1 MFKKLFGGKRKDSKA
16 SLPGGASSGATESAS
31 SCIRTAARIDDLYT
45 IQQELGTGG
54 FAVVKKGVDKD
65 DKSVW
70 AVKMIRNNV
79 FKKNKEQTEAEVNVL
94 QKLDHPN
101 IVKLREVV
109 RTDKYFCIVMELL
122 GGGELFDRIVEREKY
137 TEDDAKDV
145 ARQILEAIR
154 YVHSKN
160 VVHRDL
166 KPENIL
172 FVGDTLKI
180 TDFGFA
186 AIYDKR
192 VGLTQSCGTPEYVA
206 PEILDEAG
214 RPYTNLVDMWSA
226 GVIMYILLCG
236 FPPFYGDSDDELF
249 TKISDIDFDFPAPYW
264 DPVSATAKD
273 LIRKLLTTSD
283 KRLSA
288 EQALKHEWFKTK
300 GPQTNAPVLSGA
312 LSELHR
318 YQATMKLRYGV
329 MAVVAAYK
337 FTTLAQK

>member
-1 MFKKLFGGKRKDSKA
+1 MFKKLFSKKNSKSSVTAEGDSA
-16 SLPGGASSGATESAS
+16 GASTSENFF
-31 SCIRTAARIDDLYT
+31 RTAARIEDLYT

-54 FAVVKKGVDKD
+54 FAVVKKGIDKK
-65 DKSVW
+65 DKSAW

-94 QKLDHPN
+94 HKLDHPN
-101 IVKLREVV
+101 VVKLREVV

-137 TEDDAKDV
+137 TEHDAKEV
-145 ARQILEAIR
+145 AAQILEAIR

-172 FVGDTLKI
+172 FVGETLKV

-214 RPYTNLVDMWSA
+214 RPYTNLVDMWSS
-226 GVIMYILLCG
+226 GVIIYILLCG
-236 FPPFYGDSDDELF
+236 FPPFYGDTDDELF
-249 TKISDIDFDFPAPYW
+249 NKISDIDFDFPSPYW
-264 DPVSATAKD
+264 DPVSPTAKD
-273 LIRKLLTTSD
+273 LVKKLLTKAD
-283 KRLSA
+283 KRLTA
-288 EQALKHEWFKTK
+288 EQALQHPWFKTAAV
-300 GPQTNAPVLSGA
+300 PNAPTLTGA
-312 LSELHR
+312 LSELQR

-329 MAVVAAYK
+329 MALVAAHK
-337 FTTLAQK
+337 FTTVVKGT